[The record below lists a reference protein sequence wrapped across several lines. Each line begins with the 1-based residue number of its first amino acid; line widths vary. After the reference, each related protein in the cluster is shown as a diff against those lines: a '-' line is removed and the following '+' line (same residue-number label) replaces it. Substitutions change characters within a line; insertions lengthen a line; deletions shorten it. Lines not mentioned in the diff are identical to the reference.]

1 MASVIP
7 DTVETA
13 PIAAGPDDARKA
25 QKASVVLIPW
35 DPDSPEHV
43 ERMKQQRIACG
54 WKLEAVDGWRQLQRD
69 GKIGLHWVALTPS
82 HPDTASRLQRHI
94 EAYPNEATP
103 LQDSCRLVLSRPRAP
118 DDARLAHFL
127 PIGHISLDAWTAD
140 PELRASA
147 SDGVYSVMSFY
158 ISGAL
163 QKGGLGAAA
172 LSSCE
177 RMAATEYGAKKITL
191 GTISNEEC
199 TPDNPRRIAMGTTK
213 ISKPTVQDWYTGRG
227 YKMYLRQPDAW
238 FETDP
243 TGKSWGVVCV
253 LMEKELAS
261 SS

>member
-13 PIAAGPDDARKA
+13 PIAAGPEDARKA

-69 GKIGLHWVALTPS
+69 GKIGLHWVVLTPS
-82 HPDTASRLQRHI
+82 HPDTASRLQRHA

-158 ISGAL
+158 ISDAL
-163 QKGGLGAAA
+163 QKSGLGAAA

-199 TPDNPRRIAMGTTK
+199 TPDNPRRIAMGKTK

-243 TGKSWGVVCV
+243 TGKSWGVVCA

-261 SS
+261 SL